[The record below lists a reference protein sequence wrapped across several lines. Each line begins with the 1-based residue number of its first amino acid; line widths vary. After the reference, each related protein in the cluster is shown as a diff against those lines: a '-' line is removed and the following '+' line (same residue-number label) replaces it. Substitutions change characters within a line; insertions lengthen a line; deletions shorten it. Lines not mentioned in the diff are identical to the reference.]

1 MIDEDDAL
9 FGPLSTQICFDLTA
23 ISLALFERY
32 LMHDQ
37 ARREQAAED
46 LASFRGALSPY
57 RNHQGDPL
65 WMIREAL
72 RGRLQE
78 FPLAAMLAEE
88 SRAED
93 HATRVAGEALTAWVL
108 AAVLR
113 RMQRSPGQ
121 AAIRSAQDATRLLKR
136 SKHSVLSR
144 FRPVPQTMEGVSRSI
159 LLLLDEADLP
169 NTVRSYLERIQYL
182 FKATLEDRDAIFRQT
197 TDRSGAISARGVAQA
212 VTHLSPQILPDPL
225 AGLDWLS
232 AGSEDG
238 LQDPELAGPLLEQE
252 VEDSNTK
259 AYAKAKASPR
269 HLGPRRIAKRR
280 LSQVVKAIGKR
291 QLSLGADSGSMS
303 PIEIK
308 TLIAYCLDH
317 CDQGSLSILCQ
328 LIYGTALRLTSE
340 PRHILQEYEGQ
351 LVLEI
356 DLQLP
361 EFPRLFE
368 EEEDHAAD
376 FIPEGSLYLEL
387 PYGDATVNLAEQ
399 YEDIDGLCRDDV
411 ASQHLETAQAAITRP
426 HSWSRIAGYKADWLR
441 RQGCDAAIIGFLTGA
456 SPSHRAQLHYS
467 KVCRSLLVY
476 WHRRYMHEALGLHNV
491 PFPDA
496 AGTHGSRL
504 DLPKKGLR
512 EIFAEQ
518 ENLFVQWR
526 RKPGLELPHLA
537 ARHNAYTSYC
547 LMLLYFASGHR
558 PVGNPFER
566 LADMDL
572 ESGLIWIS
580 DKTSSGNRGAR
591 ILILPHIARRQ
602 LAHWCTY
609 LERLQHRLKFL
620 VQPNIDAR
628 IRAAL
633 DPRASDQAPLFFY
646 WGLDDVVIEPS
657 ASQQRSALQEILPAA
672 LNWSRHLLRSDL
684 LPRLNGELID
694 AWMGHAHY
702 GETAFKKS
710 SGLGL
715 GDLRRV
721 ADEIDQL
728 LTEYGVAE
736 VEPFL

>member
-1 MIDEDDAL
+1 M
-9 FGPLSTQICFDLTA
+9 LTW
-23 ISLALFERY
+23 SG
-32 LMHDQ
+32 
-37 ARREQAAED
+37 RRRPP
-46 LASFRGALSPY
+46 ASWADS
-57 RNHQGDPL
+57 N
-65 WMIREAL
+65 
-72 RGRLQE
+72 
-78 FPLAAMLAEE
+78 
-88 SRAED
+88 
-93 HATRVAGEALTAWVL
+93 
-108 AAVLR
+108 
-113 RMQRSPGQ
+113 
-121 AAIRSAQDATRLLKR
+121 
-136 SKHSVLSR
+136 
-144 FRPVPQTMEGVSRSI
+144 SI
-159 LLLLDEADLP
+159 LLLLDEADLS

-197 TDRSGAISARGVAQA
+197 TERSGAGVERGVAETI
-212 VTHLSPQILPDPL
+212 THLSPQILPDPL
-225 AGLDWLS
+225 TALDWLS

-252 VEDSNTK
+252 VEDNNTT
-259 AYAKAKASPR
+259 AYAMAKASPR

-303 PIEIK
+303 PFEIK

-317 CDQGSLSILCQ
+317 CDQGSISILCQ
-328 LIYGTALRLTSE
+328 LVYGTALRLTSE
-340 PRHILQEYEGQ
+340 PKDILTEHDGQ

-356 DLQLP
+356 ELQLP

-368 EEEDHAAD
+368 GEEDYAAD

-387 PYGDATVNLAEQ
+387 PYGDATVNLAAQ
-399 YEDIDGLCRDDV
+399 YEETAGLCRDDV
-411 ASQHLETAQAAITRP
+411 AGQNLETAQAAITRP
-426 HSWSRIAGYKADWLR
+426 HSWTRIAGYKADWLR

-476 WHRRYMHEALGLHNV
+476 WHRRYIHEALGLHNV
-491 PFPDA
+491 RFPDA

-512 EIFAEQ
+512 EIFNAQ
-518 ENLFVQWR
+518 EKQFAQWR
-526 RKPGLELPHLA
+526 RKPALDLPHLI

-547 LMLLYFASGHR
+547 LMLLYFATGHR
-558 PVGNPFER
+558 PVGNPFEI

-591 ILILPHIARRQ
+591 ILILPQIARRQ
-602 LAHWCTY
+602 LEHWCTY
-609 LERLQHRLKFL
+609 LERLRHKLKFL
-620 VQPNIDAR
+620 VQPNIEAR
-628 IRAAL
+628 IRTAL
-633 DPRASDQAPLFFY
+633 EAQASDQAPLFFY
-646 WGLDDVVIEPS
+646 WEAQDVVIEPS
-657 ASQQRSALQEILPAA
+657 ASKQRCALQEILPAA

-728 LTEYGVAE
+728 LAEYGVAD